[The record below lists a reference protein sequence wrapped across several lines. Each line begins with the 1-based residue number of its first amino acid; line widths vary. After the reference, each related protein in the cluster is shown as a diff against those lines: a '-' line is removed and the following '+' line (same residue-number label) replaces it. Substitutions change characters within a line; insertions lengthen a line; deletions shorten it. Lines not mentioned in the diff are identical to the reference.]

1 MKKKVGLC
9 HGVFDVVH
17 YGHILHF
24 ELAKSKVDKLIVS
37 VTKDKFVNKGSGRPI
52 FNTKQRINYLQNIK
66 SIDEVI
72 HSESN
77 SAIDSLKK
85 IKPDIFFKGEE
96 YSGKNKIT
104 LNLFEKEKK
113 FCAKSKIKIFYTN
126 EKTFSS
132 SKIINFYNKYDD
144 VVLKKINT
152 IKKKYNFL
160 DIVKIFNDACS
171 KKITIIG
178 DPIIDSYTFCESVGT
193 ASKSP
198 TLALLKNYSEEYL
211 GGSLA
216 VAKMFENLSCK
227 AELISYIPQK
237 KYEILKDIKNLKTK
251 ILFKSKKYPVIHRIV
266 DRPRSVKLMQIYN
279 EKKIDFSL
287 ADQEKVI
294 QQLRKAN
301 KSLLIIIDF
310 GFGLMSEKVID
321 YLNMSKIKQ
330 YLNCHINSLNLT
342 TNYYE
347 KYKNFSYITFNKR
360 EFELSFKGEENFN
373 QKIFKAK
380 KIIRKDFAVTV
391 GSNGSYQINKKK
403 VNYFPS
409 IYKEIVDPI
418 GCGDAFFVMTS
429 LIKNVSKDQNLI
441 NFMGNLYAGMHAMHE
456 GNKKFTDKTTFL
468 NTMKSILS

>member
-1 MKKKVGLC
+1 
-9 HGVFDVVH
+9 
-17 YGHILHF
+17 
-24 ELAKSKVDKLIVS
+24 
-37 VTKDKFVNKGSGRPI
+37 
-52 FNTKQRINYLQNIK
+52 
-66 SIDEVI
+66 
-72 HSESN
+72 
-77 SAIDSLKK
+77 
-85 IKPDIFFKGEE
+85 
-96 YSGKNKIT
+96 
-104 LNLFEKEKK
+104 
-113 FCAKSKIKIFYTN
+113 
-126 EKTFSS
+126 
-132 SKIINFYNKYDD
+132 
-144 VVLKKINT
+144 
-152 IKKKYNFL
+152 
-160 DIVKIFNDACS
+160 
-171 KKITIIG
+171 
-178 DPIIDSYTFCESVGT
+178 
-193 ASKSP
+193 
-198 TLALLKNYSEEYL
+198 
-211 GGSLA
+211 
-216 VAKMFENLSCK
+216 MFENLSCK

-279 EKKIDFSL
+279 ERKIDFSL

-347 KYKNFSYITFNKR
+347 RYKNFSYITFNKR

-391 GSNGSYQINKKK
+391 GFNGSYQINKKEA
-403 VNYFPS
+403 NYFPS

-456 GNKKFTDKTTFL
+456 GNKKFIDKTTFL